1 MAIASAI
8 EERGWVRVFDER
20 GWRLCAIPITL
31 SDRLVGLTA
40 KTVSVAGDGWVRT
53 YDERGTILSSFPV

>member
-20 GWRLCAIPITL
+20 GWRLCAIPITRT
-31 SDRLVGLTA
+31 DRLVGWTA
-40 KTVSVAGDGWVRT
+40 KTFSVAGSGWVRI
-53 YDERGTILSSFPV
+53 YDERGIVLSSFQG